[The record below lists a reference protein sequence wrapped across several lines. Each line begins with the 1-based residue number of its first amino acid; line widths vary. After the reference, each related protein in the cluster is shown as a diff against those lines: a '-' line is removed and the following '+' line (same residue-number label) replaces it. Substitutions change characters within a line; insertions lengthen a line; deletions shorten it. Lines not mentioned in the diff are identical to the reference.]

1 MSQQQMGN
9 RMFLE
14 IDKRKKGQL
23 QQILLVPS
31 IHATCFDNTGH
42 PQALHI

>member
-1 MSQQQMGN
+1 MFQQQIEN

-14 IDKRKKGQL
+14 IDKRIKCQL

-42 PQALHI
+42 PQALHM